1 MRALLPLSVLASGLA
16 ALCRAT
22 PISARDSYVVHE
34 KRDLSSTAAKWT
46 NLGRLAADSDLTV
59 RIGLKQSNLD
69 NAHVYMR
76 DIAHPDSPNYG
87 KHWTSEQV
95 LNAFAPSEETV
106 ANVKNWLVRSGIDVS
121 RIAQSDNKVW
131 LGFSAPVSQV
141 ESLLQTRYYRY
152 QDNSSGSK
160 VIACEQYRV
169 PSSVQGDIDYV
180 VPGIIMKSPLVTG
193 NRRPAAT
200 KKRSAVPA
208 SKARSAVPK
217 SRQEGK
223 RSQSIDPSCGSLITP
238 DCISNL
244 YQIPEAKTAQ
254 PGNELGIFEQSDS
267 YSQEDLDLFFTKYS
281 PWIPNG
287 THPILNSIDGGKA
300 PVPTYYAGAESELDF
315 ELAFPIVYPQSIT
328 LYQTQ
333 VGNLNGSWE
342 MPEGIFNPFL
352 DAIDGSYCKYCA
364 YGECGDNPDIDPSYP
379 DPNPENG
386 YNSTLMCGVYKPTNV
401 VSISYGRA
409 ESDLPASYQQRQC
422 NEFMKLGL
430 QGISI
435 VVASG
440 DSGVASRFGCIGPQ
454 ERIFNP
460 DYPGTCPW
468 LTMVGSTG
476 IYNDT
481 IGKSQPEIATVSF
494 PSGGGFS
501 NIYPIP
507 DYQSDAVA
515 KFFKDYPPPYPYYD
529 STNNNSFGANGG
541 LYNRNG
547 RGFPDVSALG
557 DNIATFTYGESMPNA
572 GTSASAPIFASI
584 LNRINEERLAAGKGT
599 VGFVN
604 HALYANPSMLNDVTG
619 GSNPGCNT
627 KGFSAS
633 PGWDP
638 VTGLGTPNYPKML
651 EYFLSLP

>member
-1 MRALLPLSVLASGLA
+1 M
-16 ALCRAT
+16 
-22 PISARDSYVVHE
+22 
-34 KRDLSSTAAKWT
+34 
-46 NLGRLAADSDLTV
+46 
-59 RIGLKQSNLD
+59 
-69 NAHVYMR
+69 
-76 DIAHPDSPNYG
+76 
-87 KHWTSEQV
+87 

-352 DAIDGSYCKYCA
+352 DAIDGVSL
-364 YGECGDNPDIDPSYP
+364 GSGSI
-379 DPNPENG
+379 PN
-386 YNSTLMCGVYKPTNV
+386 
-401 VSISYGRA
+401 R
-409 ESDLPASYQQRQC
+409 
-422 NEFMKLGL
+422 
-430 QGISI
+430 
-435 VVASG
+435 
-440 DSGVASRFGCIGPQ
+440 
-454 ERIFNP
+454 
-460 DYPGTCPW
+460 
-468 LTMVGSTG
+468 
-476 IYNDT
+476 
-481 IGKSQPEIATVSF
+481 
-494 PSGGGFS
+494 S
-501 NIYPIP
+501 N
-507 DYQSDAVA
+507 
-515 KFFKDYPPPYPYYD
+515 
-529 STNNNSFGANGG
+529 T
-541 LYNRNG
+541 
-547 RGFPDVSALG
+547 
-557 DNIATFTYGESMPNA
+557 
-572 GTSASAPIFASI
+572 
-584 LNRINEERLAAGKGT
+584 
-599 VGFVN
+599 
-604 HALYANPSMLNDVTG
+604 
-619 GSNPGCNT
+619 
-627 KGFSAS
+627 
-633 PGWDP
+633 
-638 VTGLGTPNYPKML
+638 
-651 EYFLSLP
+651 